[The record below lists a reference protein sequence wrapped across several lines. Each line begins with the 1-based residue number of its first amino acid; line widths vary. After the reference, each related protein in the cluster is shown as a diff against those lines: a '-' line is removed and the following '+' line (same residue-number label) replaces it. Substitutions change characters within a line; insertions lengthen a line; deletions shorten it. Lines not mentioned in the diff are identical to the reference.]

1 MNSNIPSIEPYL
13 TGLPEAICDAVKR
26 DWLKLDER
34 CQKLGLTI
42 GDNTNLL
49 KSIPVV
55 WGASQFV
62 ADYCVNNVKVLIEL
76 ADLGALR
83 SDFISTTYSSILDGF
98 NYENADDLNLKLRRF
113 RNYQMVRIAWRD
125 IAGWST
131 LGQTLLELSWLAEA
145 CLKVALNF
153 HYAHACEKY
162 GTPLLTDG
170 KPQRLVVLG
179 MGKLGA
185 WELNF
190 SSDIDLIFAY
200 PRDGDL
206 EGKSVSTYSEFFTRL
221 CRNLIRT
228 IGLVNE
234 EGFVFRVDLRLRP
247 FGESGPLVMSF
258 AAIEHYYQS
267 QARDWER
274 YAMIKARVVAGDFT
288 AGSELEQIL
297 HPFIYRRYLD
307 YGAFSELRRL
317 KSKISREL
325 KRKDRLE
332 NIKLGPG
339 GIREIE
345 FIGQAFQLIR
355 GGREVAL
362 QDRRILRILGE
373 IENHALL
380 PGVVVAKLK
389 MAYKFLRTVENRL
402 QEYGDKQ
409 VHELPVCPK
418 QRLRLIY
425 SLGFDTWD
433 TFKAEIDRIRDQVQE
448 IFEQV
453 FESPQSTSN
462 HGLADKIWVATE
474 INSEVVEAMEI
485 LGFSEFRDAMTVIES
500 FRNAPSIA
508 KLPTKAKY
516 ELDNLMPMLIG
527 AVGAVNV
534 PEETLKRILGLLEAI
549 ASRSV
554 YLTLLVENPLAL
566 SQLVKLAA
574 SSTWIVTYISR
585 YPLLLD
591 ELLDARS
598 LYAPRA
604 KYALIIELKQ
614 RMQNL
619 GIDNLEGLMAEMRH
633 YKQANVLRVAAAD
646 IMGVVSVGTVSDY
659 LTDIA
664 EVTLSMALDTAW
676 QLVAKRYGVPSGA
689 TVNKPS
695 GFGIVGYGKLGGIE
709 LGYSSDLDLVFL
721 FDGAGSDG
729 YTDGSKPI
737 SSAQFYIRLG
747 QKIIYLLDTNM
758 LAGVLYEVDMRLRPS
773 GNSGLLV
780 SHIEAFDLYQ
790 HHDAWTW
797 EHQALVRARFITGDV
812 LVGQRFNEIRASILT
827 QRRDEEQLRRDVL
840 QMREKMRA
848 SLATNE
854 VTKFDLKQGLGG
866 IADIEFIVQFGT
878 LLRARDY
885 PVLVGYSDTV
895 RLLETLALDGFLE
908 KQDSETL
915 KAAYFQYRDC
925 VHRFA
930 LQEKSAIVSSD
941 KFNTLRNQVEEIW
954 LRLMQ

>member
-1 MNSNIPSIEPYL
+1 MNSIPSIDSYL
-13 TGLPEAICDAVKR
+13 TSLPEALRNPVKR
-26 DWLKLDER
+26 DWLKLGER
-34 CQKLGLTI
+34 CRQLGLTVAEDRKI
-42 GDNTNLL
+42 L

-62 ADYCVNNVKVLIEL
+62 ANYCVNNIHVLNSL
-76 ADLGALR
+76 VDSGDLESAF
-83 SDFISTTYSSILDGF
+83 DCTVYSSLLGEFKFDNI
-98 NYENADDLNLKLRRF
+98 DDLNRKLRRF

-125 IAGWST
+125 IADWSS

-145 CLKVALNF
+145 CLKTALDF
-153 HYAHACEKY
+153 HYDQACQKY
-162 GTPLLTDG
+162 GVPLLMNG
-170 KPQRLVVLG
+170 KPQQLIVLG

-200 PRDGDL
+200 PEDGEL

-228 IGLVNE
+228 IDLVIE

-258 AAIEHYYQS
+258 AAIEQYYQS

-274 YAMIKARVVAGDFT
+274 YAMIKARVVAGDFV

-317 KSKISREL
+317 KSKITQEL

-362 QDRRILRILGE
+362 QDRRILRVLEE
-373 IENHALL
+373 IENYSLL
-380 PGVVVAKLK
+380 PSTIVAKLK
-389 MAYKFLRTVENRL
+389 TAYIFLRTVENRL

-409 VHELPVCPK
+409 VHELPVCPE
-418 QRLRLIY
+418 QRIRLIH
-425 SLGFDTWD
+425 SLGFDSWD
-433 TFKAEIDRIRDQVQE
+433 TFKVEIDKIRDQVQE
-448 IFEQV
+448 VFEQV
-453 FESPQSTSN
+453 FESPQATNN
-462 HGLADKIWVATE
+462 HGQADKVWVSRA
-474 INSEVVEAMEI
+474 IDQEVIEAMEM
-485 LGFSEFRDAMTVIES
+485 LGFTEYEDTMATIES
-500 FRNAPSIA
+500 FRTATPIV
-508 KLPTKAKY
+508 KLATKAKCD
-516 ELDNLMPMLIG
+516 LDSLMPMLLG
-527 AVGAVNV
+527 AVGVV
-534 PEETLKRILGLLEAI
+534 DSPEKTLKRILRLLEAV

-585 YPLLLD
+585 YPLLFD

-598 LYAPRA
+598 LYAPRS
-604 KYALIIELKQ
+604 KQALIIELKQ
-614 RMQNL
+614 RIGKL
-619 GIDNLEGLMAEMRH
+619 GIENLERLMAEMRH
-633 YKQANVLRVAAAD
+633 FKQANVLRVAAAD
-646 IMGVVSVGTVSDY
+646 IMGVVSVGAVSDY

-664 EVTLSMALDTAW
+664 EVTLSQALDTAW
-676 QLVAKRYGVPSGA
+676 ELVAKRYGVPPGA
-689 TVNKPS
+689 TANKPA
-695 GFGIVGYGKLGGIE
+695 GFAIVGYGKLGGIE
-709 LGYSSDLDLVFL
+709 LGYASDLDLVFL
-721 FDGAGSDG
+721 FGGTGSG
-729 YTDGSKPI
+729 EFTDGSRPI
-737 SSAQFYIRLG
+737 SCAQFYIRLG
-747 QKIIYLLDTNM
+747 QKIINLLDTNM

-780 SHIEAFDLYQ
+780 SQIEAFDLYQ
-790 HHDAWTW
+790 HNDAWTW

-812 LVGQRFNEIRASILT
+812 VVGQRFNEIRASILT
-827 QRRDEEQLRRDVL
+827 QGRDEEQLRQDVY

-848 SLATNE
+848 SLVPNDLA
-854 VTKFDLKQGLGG
+854 KFDLKQGVGG
-866 IADIEFIVQFGT
+866 IADIEFIVQFAT
-878 LLRARDY
+878 LLCAGDN

-895 RLLETLALDGFLE
+895 RLLETLVLIGFLGE
-908 KQDSETL
+908 QDSETL
-915 KAAYFQYRDC
+915 KTAYFEYRDC

-930 LQEKSAIVSSD
+930 LQEKSAVVSSD
-941 KFNTLRNQVEEIW
+941 KFKTLRIQVEEIW
-954 LRLMQ
+954 LRLMH